1 MISIPSSLDPI
12 LKTLFNNHIHPI
24 IVGGYVRDKL
34 LNIESKD
41 IDIELYGSVNID
53 TLEKL
58 LLPYGKINVV
68 GKSFGVIKLSYNDFE
83 IDFTLPRKESKSGS
97 GHKGFDITLEQNLD
111 FAAAAL
117 RRDFTINAIGYDP
130 INNIILDPYNGQDHI
145 KQKILTHVND
155 ETFTEDPLR
164 ILRAIQFAS
173 RFELTCSDALINLCQ
188 NMVKNG
194 CVYELPK
201 ERIFEEFKKLLLS
214 QKPSIGLSYLKVF
227 GLLPFFAPLEKFESV
242 SLNPISH
249 PNASLWTHTLLSL
262 DILAKRSSHR
272 GKNHLQLMFAVLL
285 HDIGKTSD
293 ITDSLDHGIKGVP
306 LALNWMQ
313 RITNDTKLTEAILPL
328 IEFHSTVKN
337 LFKRNASDSEILHF
351 STQVCIRDLYWV
363 ALADGL
369 GRTHSLPEDSY
380 QPAEWLYEKAQKLG
394 VLDSAPKPLL
404 YGKDLISLGIIPSPL
419 FSKWLKTAYFA
430 QLDQKFSTHEDALIW
445 LKSYLVTVL

>member
-1 MISIPSSLDPI
+1 MILIPSSIDSI
-12 LKTLFNNHIHPI
+12 LKTLFSHHIHPI
-24 IVGGYVRDKL
+24 IVGGYVRDRL

-41 IDIELYGSVNID
+41 IDIELYGSANID

-58 LLPYGKINVV
+58 LLPYGKINLV

-97 GHKGFDITLEQNLD
+97 GHKGFDITLEQDLD

-130 INNIILDPYNGQDHI
+130 INKIILDPYNGQDHI

-173 RFELTCSDALINLCQ
+173 RFELTCSDALVNLCQ
-188 NMVKNG
+188 NMVKG
-194 CVYELPK
+194 GSIYELPK

-214 QKPSIGLSYLKVF
+214 KKPSIGLSYLKVF

-262 DILAKRSSHR
+262 DVLAKRSPYQ
-272 GKNHLQLMFAVLL
+272 GKHHLQLMFAVLL

-293 ITDSLDHGIKGVP
+293 TIDSIDHGIKGVP
-306 LALNWMQ
+306 LALTWMQ
-313 RITNDTKLTEAILPL
+313 KITDDTKLTEAVLPL
-328 IEFHSTVKN
+328 IEFHSAVKK
-337 LFKRNASDSEILHF
+337 LFEKNASDSEILHF
-351 STQVCIRDLYWV
+351 STQVRIRDLYWV
-363 ALADGL
+363 VLADGL

-380 QPAEWLYEKAQKLG
+380 QAAEWLYEKSKKLG
-394 VLDSAPKPLL
+394 VLDSSPKPLL
-404 YGKDLISLGIIPSPL
+404 YGKDLIKLGVSPSPS
-419 FSKWLKTAYFA
+419 FSKWLKAAYYA
-430 QLDQKFSTHEDALIW
+430 QLEQQFNTHEDALLW
-445 LKSYLVTVL
+445 LQRYLVTVL